1 MEPLINF
8 ISVYWID
15 FVVGLTGVILG
26 FLTIFL
32 IKQLIKQYKANRD
45 LKTKALT
52 LSKITMVFLF
62 AIMAVIALVAFFAGE
77 PKYSISGG
85 IICILGLMLF
95 TVFSDSIEDFS
106 IANLITLKKE
116 IKTKDNEVSKLS
128 SENTE
133 LRTQLT
139 SIVSAS
145 IHNQNLNNVVL
156 GFGDSFLKYAR
167 VEQVKEEETAS
178 ATSVDASA
186 DTDLTNP
193 TNNESSDRP
202 SSSFLRTQFFRYAE
216 PLLLSKYAALKEIPN
231 EQVQK
236 HVRFSNY
243 LDTKDPIM
251 EHRAVFNAYIKR
263 PLEEVFIESA
273 YLNANVNAYY
283 RWYYMISLILQYAK
297 TNQKSAKLVLLTPR
311 LPPSVETQIFNGPFR
326 RNLERDIERV
336 RNNFQPAI
344 QNGFLEI
351 VVIDFTEDECLTIIN
366 TLLEKQ
372 SD

>member
-1 MEPLINF
+1 MVFSMCLPLSYSF
-8 ISVYWID
+8 
-15 FVVGLTGVILG
+15 
-26 FLTIFL
+26 
-32 IKQLIKQYKANRD
+32 
-45 LKTKALT
+45 T
-52 LSKITMVFLF
+52 LSKIAMVFLF
-62 AIMAVIALVAFFAGE
+62 AIMAVIALVAFFVGE

-95 TVFSDSIEDFS
+95 VVFSDSIEDFS

-116 IKTKDNEVSKLS
+116 IKAKDNEVSKLS

-167 VEQVKEEETAS
+167 VEQVKEEEDETAGS
-178 ATSVDASA
+178 TSVASST
-186 DTDLTNP
+186 DTDLNNP
-193 TNNESSDRP
+193 TNNESSERP
-202 SSSFLRTQFFRYAE
+202 SSSFLRSQFFRYAE
-216 PLLLSKYAALKEIPN
+216 PLILSKYAALKEIPN

-236 HVRFSNY
+236 HVRFANY

-251 EHRAVFNAYIKR
+251 EHRAIFDAYIKR

-273 YLNANVNAYY
+273 YLNAHVNAYY

-311 LPPSVETQIFNGPFR
+311 LPPSIEAQFFSGPLR

-351 VVIDFTEDECLTIIN
+351 VVIDFTEDECSTIIN
-366 TLLEKQ
+366 TLLEKP